1 MCCINAENALCK
13 RHFKLVLKMGRTP
26 SNGHLVSQ
34 SMEGQSVVTQL
45 PSLVVAH

>member
-1 MCCINAENALCK
+1 
-13 RHFKLVLKMGRTP
+13 MGRTP

-34 SMEGQSVVTQL
+34 SMEGQTGHSVFTQL